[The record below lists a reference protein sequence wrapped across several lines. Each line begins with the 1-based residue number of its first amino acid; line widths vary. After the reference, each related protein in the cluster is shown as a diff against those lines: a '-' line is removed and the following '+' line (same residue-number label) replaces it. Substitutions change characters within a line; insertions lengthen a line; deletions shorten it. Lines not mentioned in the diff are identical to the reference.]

1 MFENANAMWKSIV
14 WKGSVYLCV
23 LLFQY
28 KYKSLVWKV
37 RSHKNITDSP
47 NEKCT
52 DLSTI
57 LPVILF
63 QIHSF
68 VQTTNSLNAEIDKN
82 NNKIVKA
89 TEKNTLIILKLFM

>member
-1 MFENANAMWKSIV
+1 MSFYFNISIRVWFE
-14 WKGSVYLCV
+14 
-23 LLFQY
+23 
-28 KYKSLVWKV
+28 KYV
-37 RSHKNITDSP
+37 HTKNITDSP

-89 TEKNTLIILKLFM
+89 TEKNTLLILKLFM